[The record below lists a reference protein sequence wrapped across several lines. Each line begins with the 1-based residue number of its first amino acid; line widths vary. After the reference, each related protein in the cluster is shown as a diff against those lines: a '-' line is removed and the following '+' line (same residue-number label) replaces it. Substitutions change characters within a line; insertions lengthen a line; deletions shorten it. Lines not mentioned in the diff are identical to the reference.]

1 MVKISAGLV
10 RRAVKTHWKYE
21 VGNFFVHA
29 AKIDINFRFW
39 KIDLAFFRRLHFPD
53 KKLNF

>member
-29 AKIDINFRFW
+29 AKVGKKFGFG
-39 KIDLAFFRRLHFPD
+39 KIDLAFFKLGNL
-53 KKLNF
+53 KK